1 MRALILAAGLGT
13 RLKPI
18 TDSLPKALVT
28 VGGVPL
34 LEYNLKRLA
43 AQGITKFIVN
53 VHDKADMIEDFLRS
67 RKNFGLDV
75 TISDERKQLLDT
87 GGGLKHAAWFFDD
100 GKPFLIYNVDI
111 ITSLNVQQVYEHHLR
126 TNVLATLGVSHRST
140 SRYFLFDASHRLHGW
155 RNVETGEERRPL
167 PSSETLTPLA
177 FGGIH
182 VVSPEIF
189 SHLHTFDDK
198 FSIVDA
204 YLSLASSHYI
214 MGYDMQGEQWLDVG
228 TPEML
233 QKANSI
239 ISAQ

>member
-18 TDSLPKALVT
+18 TDSRPKALVT

-34 LEYNLKRLA
+34 LEYNLKHLA
-43 AQGITKFIVN
+43 AQGVTKFIVN
-53 VHDKADMIEDFLRS
+53 VHDKADMVEDFLRS
-67 RKNFGLDV
+67 RKSFGLDV
-75 TISDERKQLLDT
+75 TISDEREQLLDT

-100 GKPFLIYNVDI
+100 GEPFLIYNVDI
-111 ITSLNVQQVYEHHLR
+111 ITSLNVQQVYAQHQK
-126 TNVLATLGVSHRST
+126 TNVLVTLAVSHRST

-155 RNVETGEERRPL
+155 RNVSTGEERRPL
-167 PSSETLTPLA
+167 PSSEMLIPLA
-177 FGGIH
+177 FSGIH

-189 SHLHTFDDK
+189 SHMHTFYDK
-198 FSIVDA
+198 FSIVDV

-214 MGYDMQGEQWLDVG
+214 MGYYMQGEQWLDVG

-233 QKANSI
+233 KEANSI
-239 ISAQ
+239 ISTQ